1 MKQTRRMPFEFP
13 CRLPSL
19 ANALILALS
28 VSAQTGSMTRSDSL
42 DLLHTRIDLDLT
54 QTGSGLIH
62 GTASIRF
69 TPKIEGITTLPLDLL
84 ALTTDSVSMNG
95 APLTFT
101 HVGEDLRIE
110 LGGTFGPQDT
120 LTVDI
125 HYGGNPAVDA
135 SGWGGFYTLSSY
147 QYDLGVAFDAIPHS
161 YGRSWFP
168 CFDNFVE
175 RCTFGFFVHVDN
187 DRTVFANG
195 ALVDETDL
203 GGGARIS
210 HWAIAEPIPSYLASV
225 AATNYVA
232 ARDTFP
238 SIAGTNIPVTLVA
251 KPNDTTDM
259 KASFLHLRD
268 AFDTYERLFG
278 PYRWERVGYC
288 LTTEGAME
296 HPTNI
301 SYPAGIADG
310 TLQYEGI
317 MAHEL
322 AHHWFGDL
330 ITCRRAEEMYINE
343 GYAEYLSYL
352 FLEDLYGRAAYD
364 RKVRDNHHSM
374 VATAHLKDEGWY
386 ALSEVPQ
393 AFTYG
398 EHSYRKGAD
407 LAHTLRG
414 YLGDSLFAA
423 GYRRVLSNN
432 AFTDMST
439 EELRDSLSAATGVD
453 LTDYFSDWIMQPGWA
468 AFEVDSFS
476 TAPAG
481 NVWPTTLFVQ
491 QKTRHADHL
500 YHNVP
505 ISITFEGADG
515 TRWTDPTHTAVGGE
529 FSTITSSPP
538 FQPVF
543 AFINADERLALATTT
558 AQDTL
563 TDNVTVNLPLA
574 DAALVVSE
582 LPAASPVRVEEF
594 WTAADDN
601 TNEPF
606 AFVVSPDRWWRFTG
620 QLAPG
625 IVLALR
631 INVDGRP
638 TSPSCYDPGLVQ
650 PFAGTAFCEDSLV
663 VLYRPNPHFAWAVHP
678 DTDINTLGNNT
689 GDGYAR
695 LTANGI
701 GLGDYC
707 VAWRKSPTGLSPLG
721 DALAGWRIYPNPTSD
736 HVTIESPRAAKGTKA
751 QITVRDL
758 QGRLLLQQAV
768 TGSRTRIDLHAIAA
782 QNVFIT
788 AHVPGEGTVSLGQ
801 LNIVR

>member
-1 MKQTRRMPFEFP
+1 MKQMTSMPFEFP
-13 CRLPSL
+13 CRLPSAVFSL
-19 ANALILALS
+19 MMALS
-28 VSAQTGSMTRSDSL
+28 VPAQTGSITRSDSI

-69 TPKIEGITTLPLDLL
+69 TPKVDGISALPLDLL
-84 ALTTDSVSMNG
+84 DLTTDSVRLNG
-95 APLTFT
+95 SSLAFT
-101 HVGEDLRIE
+101 HIGEDLVVA

-120 LTVDI
+120 LTVDV

-175 RCTFGFFVHVDN
+175 RCTFEFFVHVDN

-259 KASFLHLRD
+259 KASFLHLRN
-268 AFDTYERLFG
+268 AFDTFERWFG

-301 SYPAGIADG
+301 SYPVGIADG
-310 TLQYEGI
+310 TLQYEDI

-352 FLEDLYGRAAYD
+352 FLEDLYGRPAYD
-364 RKVRDNHHSM
+364 RKVRDNHHDM
-374 VATAHLKDEGWY
+374 VATAHLKDDGWY

-423 GYRRVLSNN
+423 GYQRVLANN

-439 EELRDSLSAATGVD
+439 DELRDSLSAATGMD

-468 AFEVDSFS
+468 AFEVDSFT
-476 TAPAG
+476 TAQAG
-481 NVWPTTLFVQ
+481 NVWPTIASVQ
-491 QKTRHADHL
+491 QKIRHADHF

-505 ISITFEGADG
+505 VSIAFQGADG
-515 TRWTDPTHTAVGGE
+515 TRWTDPVHTLVGGE

-558 AQDTL
+558 AEDTL
-563 TDNVTVNLPLA
+563 TDDITVNLPLA
-574 DAALVVSE
+574 DVALLVSE
-582 LPAASPVRVEEF
+582 LTAPSPVRMEEF

-601 TNEPF
+601 TSEPF

-620 QLAPG
+620 QLAEG
-625 IVLALR
+625 TVLSLR
-631 INVDGRP
+631 VTIDGEP
-638 TSPSCYDPGLVQ
+638 TSASNYDPGLVE
-650 PFAGTAFCEDSLV
+650 PFGGTAFSEDSLV
-663 VLYRPNPHFAWAVHP
+663 VLYRPNPHFPWAVHP
-678 DTDINTLGNNT
+678 DTDINTLGT
-689 GDGYAR
+689 DHGDGNAR

-707 VAWRKSPTGLSPLG
+707 VAWRKSPTGLSPHG
-721 DALAGWRIYPNPTSD
+721 DALAGWRLYPNPTSD
-736 HVTIESPRAAKGTKA
+736 QVTVESPRAAKGTNA
-751 QITVRDL
+751 RITVRDSL
-758 QGRLLLQQAV
+758 GRILSQHAV
-768 TGSRTRIDLHAIAA
+768 TGNRTRIDLHAIAA

-788 AHVPGEGTVSLGQ
+788 AHVPGEGAVSLGQ